1 MYTKP
6 ISLTE
11 LILAE
16 ERQFSHATGTLTLLL
31 TRIQYAAKIIASHVR
46 QAGLVDILG
55 TTNRKNVFSDEV
67 QKLDDFSNRLFI
79 ETVSTTGVVSHIAS
93 EELAKPLSVTKDG
106 KYDVLFDPLDG
117 SANTDV
123 NASVGTIFSIYKS
136 SADLLQPGKEQV
148 AAGYILYGSSTMFV
162 YSSGRGVNGFTFDP
176 SIGSFLL
183 SHPSMTIPS
192 TGSLYSVNEANYS
205 RWDKKTQLFIDSLR
219 NGEKQY
225 KSRYI
230 GCMVADVHRIL
241 IKGGVFLYPAD
252 SKSPEGKLRLMYEV
266 NPLSFLVSNAGGK
279 AVSNGQDP
287 LEITPTL
294 VHQTVPV
301 VLGSTEEVTRYQ
313 TTVHEK
319 H

>member
-11 LILAE
+11 FILAE
-16 ERQFSHATGTLTLLL
+16 EREFSRATGTLTLLL

-55 TTNRKNVFSDEV
+55 ATNRKNVFSEEV
-67 QKLDDFSNRLFI
+67 QKLDDFSNRLFTEI
-79 ETVSTTGVVSHIAS
+79 VSTTGVVSHIAS
-93 EELAKPLSVTKDG
+93 EELAEPISVTKDG
-106 KYDVLFDPLDG
+106 SYDVLFDPLDG

-123 NASVGTIFSIYKS
+123 NASVGTIFSIYKAS
-136 SADLLQPGKEQV
+136 PDLLQPGKEQV
-148 AAGYILYGSSTMFV
+148 AAGYILYGSSTMLV

-183 SHPSMTIPS
+183 SHPSMTIPT

-205 RWDKKTQLFIDSLR
+205 RWDEKTQQFIDSLR

-252 SKSPEGKLRLMYEV
+252 KTSPEGKLRLMYEV
-266 NPLSFLVSNAGGK
+266 NPLSFLVVNAGGR

-287 LEITPTL
+287 LEIAPTL
-294 VHQTVPV
+294 IHQTVPV
-301 VLGSTEEVTRYQ
+301 VLGSTEEVTRYH